1 MRRLAPFALLTLT
14 LLAGCGQKGPL
25 YLPDNEA
32 AAERYGP
39 RDAQQDDAHQNDD
52 ARADEPRGAD
62 EED

>member
-39 RDAQQDDAHQNDD
+39 RDAQQDESRQDD
-52 ARADEPRGAD
+52 DTHVDEPHNAD